1 MSVYELWREGHKHH
15 VSDQE
20 ARIANAVK
28 CLKLVRHLV
37 DFEKVVDFG
46 CGIGAWL
53 HAAQTLGA
61 SSVTGIEGE
70 WIRETET
77 LISKDLIRVV
87 DLAKVTLNLKKEFDL
102 AMCVEVAE
110 HLPENAADGFC
121 RSLTS
126 ASSYILFSAAVPG
139 QGGVGHFNEQPLP
152 YWVEKFWKLGY
163 VPIDPIRPYIA
174 TDTSIFSWLRRNLIM
189 FVDYDYLIR
198 SRDLLRFSRP
208 ISDFRL
214 EYRPI

>member
-1 MSVYELWREGHKHH
+1 MSVYELWREGHKQH

-20 ARIANAVK
+20 TRIANAVK

-61 SSVTGIEGE
+61 LSVTGIEGE
-70 WIRETET
+70 WICETET

-110 HLPENAADGFC
+110 HLPENAADGLC
-121 RSLTS
+121 RSLSS

-152 YWVEKFWKLGY
+152 YWVEKFWRLGF

-189 FVDYDYLIR
+189 FVDYNYLIR
-198 SRDLLRFSRP
+198 SGALLRFSRP